1 MWFLM
6 LIKYIRM
13 RLTGVSHVHKR
24 IDIAFD
30 KAVSSEEL
38 LQSGKVA
45 NGGGQGRIE
54 GIGFNFHI
62 SCGSYKQNH
71 EVGSDGKKTRNSP
84 HNAFKLT
91 PTCLIRL
98 KRGSVQGTTVQSRST
113 VKDFKILEKAD
124 LCRNAFV
131 IDHVGPVE
139 SKIRKERQATENRVE
154 VVTLRK
160 KEVETHIKN
169 NK

>member
-1 MWFLM
+1 
-6 LIKYIRM
+6 
-13 RLTGVSHVHKR
+13 
-24 IDIAFD
+24 
-30 KAVSSEEL
+30 
-38 LQSGKVA
+38 
-45 NGGGQGRIE
+45 
-54 GIGFNFHI
+54 
-62 SCGSYKQNH
+62 
-71 EVGSDGKKTRNSP
+71 
-84 HNAFKLT
+84 
-91 PTCLIRL
+91 L